1 MASTRTA
8 AQRKRAKAMAR
19 RATYTRAAAPAAAEA
34 KWDEEHEGWE
44 GARGRNGRFPRWP
57 AILGLAIVV
66 LGLAD
71 SAYLTYVH
79 FTSVSNFAC
88 PETGVINCAAVTTSQ
103 WSHILGIPVAILGL
117 VFFLGMLPLMLP
129 VAWRSQHPLIR
140 TARLAGSIVGVG
152 MVIWL
157 VYAELFLIRKICIFC
172 TGVHILT
179 FLLFVVVALGTIATS
194 DPEAA
199 Y

>member
-1 MASTRTA
+1 MASTRSA

-19 RATYTRAAAPAAAEA
+19 QATYTRPVVPVRAEET
-34 KWDEEHEGWE
+34 WTEEDEGW
-44 GARGRNGRFPRWP
+44 GADAAGAGRFPRWP
-57 AILGLAIVV
+57 AIAGLAIVV

-71 SAYLTYVH
+71 SAYLTYAH
-79 FTSVSNFAC
+79 FTSPSVLAC
-88 PETGVINCAAVTTSQ
+88 PDTGVINCAKVTTSQ

-129 VAWRSQHPLIR
+129 AAWRSQNPLIR

-157 VYAELFLIRKICIFC
+157 VYAELFLIHNICIFC

-179 FLLFVVVALGTIATS
+179 FLLFVVVAMGTIATS

-199 Y
+199 

>member
-1 MASTRTA
+1 MASTRSA
-8 AQRKRAKAMAR
+8 AQRKRARAMAR
-19 RATYTRAAAPAAAEA
+19 QARYTKPAGPARAEETWADEDED
-34 KWDEEHEGWE
+34 WDTDASWT
-44 GARGRNGRFPRWP
+44 GRFPRWP
-57 AILGLAIVV
+57 TIAGLIVV
-66 LGLAD
+66 GLGLAD

-79 FTSVSNFAC
+79 FTSVKNFAC
-88 PETGVINCAAVTTSQ
+88 PETGIVNCAAVTTSQ

-117 VFFLGMLPLMLP
+117 VFFVGMIPLMLP
-129 VAWRSQHPLIR
+129 AAWRSQNPLIR
-140 TARLAGSIVGVG
+140 LARLAGSIVGVG

-179 FLLFVVVALGTIATS
+179 FALFVVIAIGTIATS

-199 Y
+199 